1 MSGVLIIKPEPH
13 GAFPNAA
20 GSGASNLL
28 TPSPKEVWIAP
39 NTDPVEIQI
48 DMGAP
53 VTIDS
58 FFLGFT
64 NAGAG
69 ATWAIYTNTAPGQG
83 HAPLHG
89 GPMRAADSLGP
100 RHHAFKR
107 IAAPVTS
114 RYFSIAVY
122 QAGAAPLYC
131 GALVLGRAFEQ
142 YRERGAGR
150 SLIDTASR
158 NDLPDGGFNLSDGVV
173 KAQFAFSFIDLTD
186 GQVHQ
191 LEAIKRDRGLRRPVL
206 LVEDADLAV
215 GQNEAIH
222 YGLFERF
229 QAMES
234 VDADVSRWAGSVI
247 EWA

>member
-39 NTDPVEIQI
+39 NSDPVEIQI
-48 DMGAP
+48 DMGVA

-64 NAGAG
+64 NAAAG
-69 ATWAIYTNTAPGQG
+69 AMWAIYTNTAPGQG
-83 HAPLHG
+83 HVQLHNG
-89 GPMRAADSLGP
+89 LMRSADSLGP

-114 RYFSIAVY
+114 RFFSIAVY
-122 QAGAAPLYC
+122 QAGGAPIYA
-131 GALVLGRAFEQ
+131 GALVLGRAFEK
-142 YRERGAGR
+142 YRERGADR
-150 SLIDTASR
+150 TLIDTGIR
-158 NDLPDGGFNLSDGVV
+158 NDLPDGGFNMGDGVV

-186 GQVHQ
+186 AERA
-191 LEAIKRDRGLRRPVL
+191 LLYAIKMDRGLRRPVL
-206 LVEDADLAV
+206 VVEDADLTA

-222 YGLFERF
+222 YGVFERF
-229 QAMES
+229 TAYER
-234 VDADVSRWAGSVI
+234 VNPRKTRWAGSVLQ
-247 EWA
+247 WL